1 MKSEVGLRCP
11 QELAS
16 SLQAVCPTNAL
27 PTLLVLDRRDVVYW
41 VNKIVYSVGST
52 GLRHRETKISDVLNQ
67 ISNEMQ
73 KDHSPSIPNESLDA
87 RLGELAIAQRM
98 PGQIRRPK
106 RILGRRDRS
115 REINLPK
122 PHSLS
127 VRKCNFYS
135 NVLPIL

>member
-106 RILGRRDRS
+106 RILGRR
-115 REINLPK
+115 EIGLA
-122 PHSLS
+122 
-127 VRKCNFYS
+127 R
-135 NVLPIL
+135 